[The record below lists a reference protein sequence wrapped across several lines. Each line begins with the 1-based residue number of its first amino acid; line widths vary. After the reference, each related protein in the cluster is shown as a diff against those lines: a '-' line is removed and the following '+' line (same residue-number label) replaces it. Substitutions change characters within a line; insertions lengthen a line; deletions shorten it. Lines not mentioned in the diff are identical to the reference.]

1 MLQRR
6 VATVV
11 LAGAL
16 VPAVLTVTA
25 PAPASAQALAGPA
38 ASGSVAPVGVFVEQY
53 RGRVIHGWGGVH
65 PCAYIDGVS
74 LGLVDHGDNRY
85 SSVVNAYEITVGVR
99 ATTRAA
105 VRSLAGAELEP
116 AEPPAY
122 CPR

>member
-1 MLQRR
+1 MLKRQ
-6 VATVV
+6 VANVV
-11 LAGAL
+11 LAAAL

-25 PAPASAQALAGPA
+25 PAPAGAQAPAGPA
-38 ASGSVAPVGVFVEQY
+38 TSDSVPPVGVFVEYY
-53 RGRVIHGWGGVH
+53 RDRLIHGWGGAH

-85 SSVVNAYEITVGVR
+85 SSTVNAYEITVGVR

-105 VRSLAGAELEP
+105 VRSLAGAELRP
-116 AEPPAY
+116 AEPTAY